1 MTIDFKNRVAVITGA
16 GRGLGKTHAL
26 YLSSRGARIVV
37 NDLDTKCGGNSV
49 CPAQQV
55 VDEIIRAGGD
65 AVLDTHDIT
74 DYEGAQQVIGAAID
88 QFGSC
93 DILICNAGIIRDKT
107 LTKMTVE
114 EIEDVINVH
123 LFGTMYPVKSAY
135 PFMKKNGYGR
145 IVMTTSASGL
155 YGNFGQTNYSA
166 AKMGIVGFMNALK
179 LEGQK
184 YNILVNTIA
193 PLATTPMASSAD
205 VFPTDL
211 NDSLKPE
218 WVSSLV
224 AYLCSD
230 HCQSTGDTFSVGG
243 GYYARAQMKE
253 SPGIYFGSDNI
264 ASPEQVAARFDEIC
278 DMKGSRHFS
287 DLIQLIQ
294 DLSDRRTKNRAIS

>member
-1 MTIDFKNRVAVITGA
+1 MTIDFKNKVAVITGA
-16 GRGLGKTHAL
+16 GRGLGKTHAH

-37 NDLDTKCGGNSV
+37 NDLDTIREGDTVS
-49 CPAQQV
+49 PAQKV
-55 VDEIIRAGGD
+55 VDDVIKAGGD

-74 DYEGAQQVIGAAID
+74 DYEGAQQVIGTAID

-93 DILICNAGIIRDKT
+93 DILVCNAGIIRDKT

-123 LFGTMYPVKSAY
+123 LFGSIYPVKSAY
-135 PFMKKNGYGR
+135 PFMKKAEYGR

-184 YNILVNTIA
+184 YNVLVNTIA
-193 PLATTPMASSAD
+193 PLAVTPMASSAG
-205 VFPTDL
+205 VFPKDL
-211 NDSLKPE
+211 NGSLKPE

-230 HCQSTGDTFSVGG
+230 QCQSTGDIFSVGG
-243 GYYARAQMKE
+243 GYYARVQMQE
-253 SPGIYFGSDNI
+253 SPGLYFDSENI
-264 ASPEQVAARFDEIC
+264 ASSEEIASRFDEIC

-287 DLIQLIQ
+287 DLMHFIQ
-294 DLSDRRTKNRAIS
+294 DLSDRRIENRDID